1 MGSLPE
7 GGQRQRNT
15 TFTLRDKS
23 MLEQNAPREGATLVP
38 SASSGASPGALESSN
53 TSRPPSM
60 PTSELARGF
69 QRLPAELRLKIWWCA
84 TEPRVVILDD
94 LLRWPRAYS
103 LPAVAQ
109 VNREA
114 RLESRKGYEAV
125 GPGQSSHV
133 HFGRDIFV
141 CDASITEA
149 TSDEPLEALATRVER
164 LAFWDC
170 FPDDNR
176 VELPYFYSTYLA
188 ASQAAASAAMISTGT
203 VPFSS
208 GIAAPSNGPRPPA
221 VDFDKLWFPNLR
233 DLWIVKVGGVNRAW
247 LIDADLEQDAAPERA
262 TAMDASSPCLSATP
276 LSQHQHSRQ
285 TARKFRYW
293 VQDNVVEMAPLSLD
307 DPDTRLVLREGRCG
321 KQDCQELNRG
331 RPILLSK
338 VSFIEGKYQPSQGW
352 LRIAPWDGRDAE
364 NPSTSESSI
373 PGNTMGEGRGN
384 KSRSCS
390 RDSMRWIVVERILT
404 FSLRWESSDDID
416 EGSRRH
422 IGSQSH
428 T

>member
-1 MGSLPE
+1 
-7 GGQRQRNT
+7 
-15 TFTLRDKS
+15 
-23 MLEQNAPREGATLVP
+23 MLEHTGPSVSATIV
-38 SASSGASPGALESSN
+38 SSASSEASSGALTRSNDSSK
-53 TSRPPSM
+53 TPSM
-60 PTSELARGF
+60 RTEGLARSF

-84 TEPRVVILDD
+84 TEPRVIILDD
-94 LLRWPRAYS
+94 LLRRPQAYP
-103 LPAVAQ
+103 LPSVAQ

-149 TSDEPLEALATRVER
+149 TSNQPLEALATRVER

-188 ASQAAASAAMISTGT
+188 ASQAAASAAMISTG
-203 VPFSS
+203 PGPPSS
-208 GIAAPSNGPRPPA
+208 WMAAPANGPRLPV

-247 LIDADLEQDAAPERA
+247 LIDADQEATPEKAHA
-262 TAMDASSPCLSATP
+262 TDASSPCPSAAP
-276 LSQHQHSRQ
+276 LSQHPHSRQ

-307 DPDTRLVLREGRCG
+307 DPDTSLVLREGRCG
-321 KQDCQELNRG
+321 KTDCQELNRG
-331 RPILLSK
+331 RPLLLSK
-338 VSFIEGKYQPSQGW
+338 VSFMEGKYDPSQEW
-352 LRIAPWDGRDAE
+352 LRIAPWDGRDTGD
-364 NPSTSESSI
+364 SDTSEGI
-373 PGNTMGEGRGN
+373 VPGKDMSEGMTN
-384 KSRSCS
+384 KLRTSS

-404 FSLRWESSDDID
+404 FSLRWESSDDAVK
-416 EGSRRH
+416 GSRRQ
-422 IGSQSH
+422 IGSQTH
-428 T
+428 A

>member
-1 MGSLPE
+1 M
-7 GGQRQRNT
+7 
-15 TFTLRDKS
+15 
-23 MLEQNAPREGATLVP
+23 
-38 SASSGASPGALESSN
+38 
-53 TSRPPSM
+53 PP
-60 PTSELARGF
+60 SELARGF

-84 TEPRVVILDD
+84 TEPRVVVLDD
-94 LLRWPRAYS
+94 LLRWPQAYP

-188 ASQAAASAAMISTGT
+188 ASQAAAGAAIISTGT

-208 GIAAPSNGPRPPA
+208 GTAAPSNGPRPPA

-262 TAMDASSPCLSATP
+262 TAMDASSPCSLSATP

-338 VSFIEGKYQPSQGW
+338 VSFMEGKYQPSPGW

-373 PGNTMGEGRGN
+373 PSNNMGEGRGN

-404 FSLRWESSDDID
+404 FSLRWESSDDTD

>member
-1 MGSLPE
+1 MLRLTLPAA
-7 GGQRQRNT
+7 
-15 TFTLRDKS
+15 D
-23 MLEQNAPREGATLVP
+23 AAWDVP
-38 SASSGASPGALESSN
+38 ASVAASAGALVGCKMSSR
-53 TSRPPSM
+53 TSSACV
-60 PTSELARGF
+60 SSLARSF
-69 QRLPAELRLKIWWCA
+69 RRLPTELRLKIWRCA

-94 LLRWPRAYS
+94 LLRKPEAYP
-103 LPAVAQ
+103 LPSVAQ

-114 RLESRKGYEAV
+114 RLESRNGYEAV
-125 GPGQSSHV
+125 GPWQSSHV

-149 TSDEPLEALATRVER
+149 TSNEPLEALATRVER

-188 ASQAAASAAMISTGT
+188 ASQAAANAALL
-203 VPFSS
+203 SS
-208 GIAAPSNGPRPPA
+208 GSVPSTSGMAVSSAGSRRPA

-247 LIDADLEQDAAPERA
+247 LIDADLEQDAAPPKTT
-262 TAMDASSPCLSATP
+262 TAGASSSSCSVP
-276 LSQHQHSRQ
+276 LSQHPHSRQ

-307 DPDTRLVLREGRCG
+307 DPETHLVLREGRCG
-321 KQDCQELNRG
+321 KPDCQELNRG

-338 VSFIEGKYQPSQGW
+338 VTFMEGAYRPAQGW
-352 LRIAPWDGRDAE
+352 LRIAPWDGRDHATTA
-364 NPSTSESSI
+364 SAASGSSS
-373 PGNTMGEGRGN
+373 MASKDAGEGGDTKARN
-384 KSRSCS
+384 CS
-390 RDSMRWIVVERILT
+390 RDSMRWVVVERILT
-404 FSLRWESSDDID
+404 FSLRWESSDDAD

-422 IGSQSH
+422 IGAPSH
-428 T
+428 P